1 MPSFPTIMVHANKSD
16 GGLQLPSLTELT
28 FLAKWS
34 MFLQG
39 LYSIDPTTQKATTK
53 QIVLTIHQ
61 CPIPMAEN
69 MRIIVPAPERE
80 KQHKPLCTDL
90 LTGHAASKGIHL
102 CKMGTTPATLMDQLH
117 PQKLAAALGVDVKAS
132 NNRYPFKTYGDLLRF
147 KKGVGSEPE
156 WAINHIPEN
165 GREKLRAKQ
174 PPPYLTQLTPAE

>member
-1 MPSFPTIMVHANKSD
+1 MLATLDRQIQKFYKSTVRRMPSFPTIMVHANKSD

-28 FLAKWS
+28 VLAKWS

-53 QIVLTIHQ
+53 LMELTIHQ

-69 MRIIVPAPERE
+69 MRIIVPDPEGQ

-102 CKMGTTPATLMDQLH
+102 CKMGTAPSTLVDQLIL
-117 PQKLAAALGVDVKAS
+117 QKLAAALAKEVKAP
-132 NNRYPFKTYGDLLRF
+132 NHGFQIFPFRTYGDLLRF
-147 KKGVGSEPE
+147 KKGAGSEPE
-156 WAINHIPEN
+156 
-165 GREKLRAKQ
+165 
-174 PPPYLTQLTPAE
+174 